1 MILHSES
8 LRVRIIGLSGSFPKG
23 DGMLFKRSA
32 KETPEKKIG
41 LFERM
46 KKALVATKE
55 NLVSKIEAV
64 LSSRTAIDEEAL
76 DELEG
81 TLLGADLGV
90 RVTERIM
97 NAIRQQYKKDLIKTP
112 EDAKNEIRK
121 QLLSILSPQS
131 VSEEQDS
138 KGGVQVWM
146 VVGVNGTGKT
156 TTIGKLAARLSGEG
170 KKVLICAADT
180 FRPAAIEQL
189 AVWAE
194 RSGVDLIKSKTGVDP
209 SAVLHDALSAAVAR
223 NSDVVMV
230 DTAGRL
236 HTKSHLMQELEKMR
250 RVAARKIPGAPHEV
264 LLVVDATTGQ
274 NGLAQAREFMKLMGI
289 TGLIVTKLDGTAKG
303 GILFSI
309 SEELG
314 IPVQFIGIGESL
326 EDLVDFSPEIFIDSL
341 FSERNQNQLIP
352 DSKFQTKTSNQ
363 ESGISGIWNLE
374 S

>member
-1 MILHSES
+1 ME
-8 LRVRIIGLSGSFPKG
+8 LSGSFPKG

-112 EDAKNEIRK
+112 EDAKNEIRT
-121 QLLSILSPQS
+121 QLLSILSPPS

-156 TTIGKLAARLSGEG
+156 TTVGKLAARLSGEG
-170 KKVLICAADT
+170 KKVLVCAADT

-189 AVWAE
+189 TVWAE
-194 RSGVDLIKSKTGVDP
+194 RSGADLIKSKIGRGPFCRASRRVVCGFGPQQRCRPGGYGGAVAYQEPPDAGAGEDAPRGGPQDP
-209 SAVLHDALSAAVAR
+209 GCAARSAAGCRCNHRA
-223 NSDVVMV
+223 
-230 DTAGRL
+230 
-236 HTKSHLMQELEKMR
+236 
-250 RVAARKIPGAPHEV
+250 
-264 LLVVDATTGQ
+264 
-274 NGLAQAREFMKLMGI
+274 
-289 TGLIVTKLDGTAKG
+289 
-303 GILFSI
+303 
-309 SEELG
+309 
-314 IPVQFIGIGESL
+314 
-326 EDLVDFSPEIFIDSL
+326 
-341 FSERNQNQLIP
+341 ERTR
-352 DSKFQTKTSNQ
+352 SSA
-363 ESGISGIWNLE
+363 
-374 S
+374 

>member
-1 MILHSES
+1 
-8 LRVRIIGLSGSFPKG
+8 
-23 DGMLFKRSA
+23 
-32 KETPEKKIG
+32 
-41 LFERM
+41 M

-55 NLVSKIEAV
+55 SLVGKIEAV
-64 LSSRTAIDEEAL
+64 LTSRSAIDEEAL

-81 TLLGADLGV
+81 ALLGADLGV

-97 NAIRQQYKKDLIKTP
+97 EAVRQQHKKDLIHTP
-112 EDAKNEIRK
+112 EDAKMEIRK
-121 QLLSILSPQS
+121 QLLSILSPCQAS
-131 VSEEQDS
+131 VEHDSE
-138 KGGVQVWM
+138 GALQVWM

-156 TTIGKLAARLSGEG
+156 TTIGKLAARLSAEG
-170 KKVLICAADT
+170 KKVLVCAADT

-194 RSGVDLIKSKTGVDP
+194 RSGADLIKSKIGVDP
-209 SAVLHDALSAAVAR
+209 SAVLHDALSAAQAR
-223 NSDVVMV
+223 NSDVVIV

-250 RVAARKIPGAPHEV
+250 RVAGRKVPGAPHEV

-274 NGLAQAREFMKLMGI
+274 NGLAQAREFMKFMGI

-309 SEELG
+309 SQELG

-326 EDLVDFSPEIFIDSL
+326 EDLVDFSPEIFVDSL
-341 FSERNQNQLIP
+341 FSERSQIAP
-352 DSKFQTKTSNQ
+352 
-363 ESGISGIWNLE
+363 
-374 S
+374 

>member
-1 MILHSES
+1 
-8 LRVRIIGLSGSFPKG
+8 
-23 DGMLFKRSA
+23 MLFKRSSQ
-32 KETPEKKIG
+32 ETPEKKAG

-55 NLVSKIEAV
+55 SLVGKIEAV
-64 LSSRTAIDEEAL
+64 LSSRATIDEESL

-97 NAIRQQYKKDLIKTP
+97 DAIRQQYKKDLIKTP
-112 EDAKNEIRK
+112 EDARTEIRK
-121 QLLSILSPQS
+121 QLLSILSPKQAF
-131 VSEEQDS
+131 EEREAFEERDIQIPMN
-138 KGGVQVWM
+138 VLM

-156 TTIGKLAARLSGEG
+156 TTIGKLSARLSAEG
-170 KKVLICAADT
+170 KKVLVCAADT

-194 RSGVDLIKSKTGVDP
+194 RSGADLIKSKSGVDP
-209 SAVLHDALSAAVAR
+209 SAVLHDALSAAQAR
-223 NSDVVMV
+223 NSDVVIV

-236 HTKSHLMQELEKMR
+236 HTKSNLMQELEKMR
-250 RVAARKIPGAPHEV
+250 RVAGRKVPGAPHEV

-274 NGLAQAREFMKLMGI
+274 NGLAQAREFMKFMGI
-289 TGLIVTKLDGTAKG
+289 TGLVVTKLDGTAKG

-309 SEELG
+309 SQELG

-326 EDLVDFSPEIFIDSL
+326 EDLVEFSPEIFVDSL
-341 FSERNQNQLIP
+341 FSEKNRTA
-352 DSKFQTKTSNQ
+352 S
-363 ESGISGIWNLE
+363 
-374 S
+374 